1 MNINVPAVSCSF
13 GVPVLRESPLK
24 KLASTEVEVNTSSTT
39 AIDVTEINLGS
50 EAYTKDKIIWVHVRD
65 KENTEH
71 SFYGTDSFF
80 LNYQAANSSTGTG
93 IPITVSAIEIL
104 RTMGRGVHV
113 GDSMSTNSVYG
124 VYASQINMEG
134 KLKIKARYSA
144 SYSTAINSTYTID
157 VYSIDPPVKLFD

>member
-65 KENTEH
+65 KLH
-71 SFYGTDSFF
+71 KSAAFYGTDCFF
-80 LNYQAANSSTGTG
+80 INFQAASNRTDELS
-93 IPITVSAIEIL
+93 VSAIEIL
-104 RTMGRGVHV
+104 RDMGGGRYYGASL
-113 GDSMSTNSVYG
+113 GSSYYG
-124 VYASQINMEG
+124 VYGASIDKDG
-134 KLKIKARYSA
+134 KLKIKARYTS
-144 SYSTAINSTYTID
+144 SYSTAINSTDTID
-157 VYSIDPPVKLFD
+157 VYSLDPPVNLFD